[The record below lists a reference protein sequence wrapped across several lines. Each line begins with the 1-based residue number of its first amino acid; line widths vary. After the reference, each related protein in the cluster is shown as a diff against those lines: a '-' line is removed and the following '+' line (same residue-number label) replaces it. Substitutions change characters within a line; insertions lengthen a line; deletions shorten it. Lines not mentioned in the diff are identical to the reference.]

1 MAEVT
6 KMPPAEMLRDVDEHH
21 RLFFIRVA
29 VHIRVV
35 QGGQRAVHLAGGKVV
50 GDDFVIKG
58 IQIFRLD
65 GYKDGFPFQALGGE
79 EVVVPHHFIQREGDV
94 LLGFKADE
102 LFHIGIVQGRKLDEA
117 DENGLP
123 GNGIVGNAAF
133 DIEFLDEVGDCLPY
147 FRQAQAFRR
156 RVQHYE
162 ARSIAVQDKGV
173 FGGLGKDAH

>member
-1 MAEVT
+1 MDFRSDIV
-6 KMPPAEMLRDVDEHH
+6 LRGVAWDQT
-21 RLFFIRVA
+21 IRS
-29 VHIRVV
+29 
-35 QGGQRAVHLAGGKVV
+35 LK
-50 GDDFVIKG
+50 D
-58 IQIFRLD
+58 IFNTRT
-65 GYKDGFPFQALGGE
+65 YFS
-79 EVVVPHHFIQREGDV
+79 IY
-94 LLGFKADE
+94 LLSMS
-102 LFHIGIVQGRKLDEA
+102 IGIMYDKRIEKLDEA